1 MVGENTNN
9 QPGSEV
15 LPLPE
20 RASIHAESVPFRVQP
35 SPVRSPSASDEQ
47 NVSIAR
53 HASANATSKARRI
66 ASVTHEMGLASHV
79 GSRIVFM
86 DVVGRILEDCT
97 RDEFLAT
104 DGPAAANKGFSE
116 QDHSALAAENSHG

>member
-20 RASIHAESVPFRVQP
+20 RASIHAESVPLRVQP

-97 RDEFLAT
+97 RDELF
-104 DGPAAANKGFSE
+104 GNRRPGSRE
-116 QDHSALAAENSHG
+116 QRIF